1 LEGAVGQAEAL
12 GQTVPVDLW
21 FLSLDQRDS
30 DTDEFAQTLSLSEQA
45 RAQRFVQRR
54 DRSRFIVG
62 RYAMRCV
69 LSKALNRS
77 PKQVSLGVGP
87 QDKPVSKDNPRLAF
101 NLSHSQGVAVLALV
115 DESAVDQSIEYGSG
129 APTSFELGVD
139 IEKAQALSDP
149 QALFK
154 HCLCERE
161 LAGLL
166 ALDEREQAAVFF
178 EIWVRKEACLK
189 ALGVGFEIE
198 PHRFDSGWCFERSHQ
213 PTSCSDMVKV
223 CGRPAL
229 KVVQLSSLDTFVQ
242 ALPLPGG
249 FQGWYGAVAMVART
263 PLPRIRRFEF
273 DGA

>member
-1 LEGAVGQAEAL
+1 MGQAEVM
-12 GQTVPVDLW
+12 GQMVPVDLW
-21 FLSLDQRDS
+21 FLTLDHSDS
-30 DTDEFAQTLSLSEQA
+30 DTDEFAQTLSDSEQA

-69 LSKALNRS
+69 LSKALNLS
-77 PKQVSLGVGP
+77 PKQVSLGLGP

-101 NLSHSQGVAVLALV
+101 NLSHSQGLAVLALV
-115 DESAVDQSIEYGSG
+115 DHFATNSSVEEGSE
-129 APTSFELGVD
+129 APKSFELGVD

-149 QALFK
+149 QVLFK

-161 LAGLL
+161 LAGVL
-166 ALDEREQAAVFF
+166 ALGEHAQGAVFF

-198 PHRFDSGWCFERSHQ
+198 PHRFDSGWCFEHSQ
-213 PTSCSDMVKV
+213 PPTSCSDIVTV
-223 CGRPAL
+223 SGRPGV
-229 KVVQLSSLDTFVQ
+229 KVVQLSSLDSLVQ
-242 ALPLPGG
+242 ALPLPGDP
-249 FQGWYGAVAMVART
+249 QGWHGAVAMVAST